1 MDESD
6 HNKTSGLKSLLFFI
20 RCNLGNI
27 SRNISRIPNE
37 INFYDWAGNNL
48 YLGSNNHLLYL
59 VTLQAWQQGI
69 LSCLISFAQTVT
81 QYPKAFPQI
90 LQFGCRISTKNLQTH
105 LTQVIGFIGLSP
117 LPDDENSSLDT
128 LPKAPR
134 LFLRS
139 LL

>member
-20 RCNLGNI
+20 RCNQG
-27 SRNISRIPNE
+27 NISRIPKE
-37 INFYDWAGNNL
+37 INFHDWAGNNL

-69 LSCLISFAQTVT
+69 LSCLISFDQTVT

-90 LQFGCRISTKNLQTH
+90 LQLGCRISTKNLQTH
-105 LTQVIGFIGLSP
+105 LTQVIGFIGLYP
-117 LPDDENSSLDT
+117 LPDDENSLPDT